1 MPTNNLNEKAEI
13 EVYSSVLLEAAA
25 NPERA
30 FALSDTLTSM
40 VRTVRSNFELKEAL
54 FEEGLPADS
63 RAALVRDIFSE
74 YQPEAVEAFAV
85 MAERGEARL
94 ASRVAQALQDA
105 AEEKFTCVFARV
117 TTAVPLDDALREQI
131 KRNWSMN
138 LADQRI
144 SKKKLIP
151 LSSEALL
158 STRVGGDLMQ
168 VSRPSS
174 FALVQYYLTYPT
186 EVRSNGGNNRSND

>member
-74 YQPEAVEAFAV
+74 YQSEAVEAFAV

-131 KRNWSMN
+131 KAKLVDEFGGSAYLKEEVDPSIIGGIIINARGRRLDAS
-138 LADQRI
+138 I
-144 SKKKLIP
+144 SSQLIRARSV
-151 LSSEALL
+151 LSN
-158 STRVGGDLMQ
+158 V
-168 VSRPSS
+168 
-174 FALVQYYLTYPT
+174 
-186 EVRSNGGNNRSND
+186 SNGGEK